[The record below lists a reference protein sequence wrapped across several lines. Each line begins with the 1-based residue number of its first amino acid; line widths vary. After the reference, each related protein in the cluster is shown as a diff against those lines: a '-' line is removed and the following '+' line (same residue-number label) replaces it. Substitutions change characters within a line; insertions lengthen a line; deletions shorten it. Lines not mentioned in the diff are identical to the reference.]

1 MEQHVNT
8 SPMNNPEQ
16 EIDLVEVIRK
26 LWRNRKLI
34 LKVTVAFMI
43 LGVLVALFS
52 AKEYTAGSTLVPQS
66 SDKKIGGSLSGLAAM
81 AGINLGDMT
90 GGEVL
95 SPKIYPKVLASIP
108 FQKDIMYTRVKFED
122 FDEPVTVLDYYTN
135 EEYQRFSLG
144 KTIVKYT
151 IGLPGVILKAIRG
164 EQPEPEFSGSAENQ
178 IQSLSKDEKKCI
190 DILKDKINLNLNEK
204 DGYVQL
210 SVDMPDAWSAAQ
222 LAERVQVLLQK
233 YITEFKIEKVQSN
246 LDFVQGRYDE
256 AKRDFEQVQ
265 EERAIFRDANKNLIS
280 AKAQT
285 EQEKLDT
292 RYNLTLSIYTELAK
306 QLEQA
311 KIQVKETT
319 PVFTIVDPVTVPIE
333 RSKPKRALICILFTF
348 LGGFAGIGLVLTLP
362 FLAKVSGNEK
372 LNKYIKE

>member
-8 SPMNNPEQ
+8 PPINNPEQ

-26 LWRNRKLI
+26 LWRNRKFI
-34 LKVTVAFMI
+34 LKITVVFMI

-66 SDKKIGGSLSGLAAM
+66 SDKKMGGSLSGLAAM
-81 AGINLGDMT
+81 AGISLGDVT

-108 FQKDIMYTRVKFED
+108 FQKDIMYTRIKFED
-122 FDEPVTVLDYYTN
+122 FDEPVTILDYYTN
-135 EEYQRFSLG
+135 EEYKRFSLG
-144 KTIVKYT
+144 KSIGKYT

-164 EQPEPEFSGSAENQ
+164 EQPEPKFSGLAENK
-178 IQSLSKDEKKCI
+178 IQSLSKNEKNCM

-292 RYNLTLSIYTELAK
+292 RYNLALNIYTELAK

-348 LGGFAGIGLVLTLP
+348 LGGFAGVGLVLTLP

>member
-8 SPMNNPEQ
+8 PPTNNPEQ

-26 LWRNRKLI
+26 LWRNRKFI
-34 LKVTVAFMI
+34 LKVTVTFMI

-66 SDKKIGGSLSGLAAM
+66 SDKKMGGSLSGLAAM
-81 AGINLGDMT
+81 AGISLGDMT

-108 FQKDIMYTRVKFED
+108 FQKDIMYTRIKFED
-122 FDEPVTVLDYYTN
+122 FDEPVTILDYYTN
-135 EEYQRFSLG
+135 EEYERFNLG
-144 KTIVKYT
+144 KSVGKYT

-164 EQPEPEFSGSAENQ
+164 EQPEPKFSGSAENK
-178 IQSLSKDEKKCI
+178 IQSLSKNEKNCM

-265 EERAIFRDANKNLIS
+265 EERAVFRDANKNLIS

-292 RYNLTLSIYTELAK
+292 RYNLSLNIYTELAK

-348 LGGFAGIGLVLTLP
+348 LGGFAGVGLVLTLP

>member
-8 SPMNNPEQ
+8 PPMNNPEQ

-81 AGINLGDMT
+81 AGINLGDMA

-362 FLAKVSGNEK
+362 FLANVSGNEK

>member
-292 RYNLTLSIYTELAK
+292 RYNLALSIYTELAK

>member
-362 FLAKVSGNEK
+362 FLANVSGNEK

>member
-8 SPMNNPEQ
+8 PPTNNPEQ

-26 LWRNRKLI
+26 LWRNRKFI
-34 LKVTVAFMI
+34 LKVTVTFMI

-66 SDKKIGGSLSGLAAM
+66 SDKKMGGSLSGLAAM
-81 AGINLGDMT
+81 AGICLGDMT

-108 FQKDIMYTRVKFED
+108 FQKDIMYTRIKFED
-122 FDEPVTVLDYYTN
+122 FDEPVTILDYYTN
-135 EEYQRFSLG
+135 EEYERFNLG
-144 KTIVKYT
+144 KSVGKYT

-164 EQPEPEFSGSAENQ
+164 EQPEPKFSGSAENK
-178 IQSLSKDEKKCI
+178 IQSLSKNEKNCM

-265 EERAIFRDANKNLIS
+265 EERAVFRDANKNLIS

-292 RYNLTLSIYTELAK
+292 RYNLSLNIYTELAK

-348 LGGFAGIGLVLTLP
+348 LGGFAGVGLVLTLP

>member
-8 SPMNNPEQ
+8 PPMNNPEQ

-362 FLAKVSGNEK
+362 FLANVSGNEK

>member
-8 SPMNNPEQ
+8 PPMNNPEQ

-66 SDKKIGGSLSGLAAM
+66 SDKKIGGSLSGLAAI

-292 RYNLTLSIYTELAK
+292 RYNLALSIYTELAK

>member
-8 SPMNNPEQ
+8 PPINNPEQ

-26 LWRNRKLI
+26 LWRNRKFI
-34 LKVTVAFMI
+34 LKITVVFMI

-66 SDKKIGGSLSGLAAM
+66 SDKKMGGSLSGLAAM
-81 AGINLGDMT
+81 AGISLGDVT

-108 FQKDIMYTRVKFED
+108 FQKDIMYTRIKFED
-122 FDEPVTVLDYYTN
+122 FDEPVTILDYYTN
-135 EEYQRFSLG
+135 EEYKRFSLG
-144 KTIVKYT
+144 KSIGKYT

-164 EQPEPEFSGSAENQ
+164 EQPEPKFSGLAENK
-178 IQSLSKDEKKCI
+178 IQSLSKNEKNCM

-292 RYNLTLSIYTELAK
+292 RYNLALNIYTELAK

-348 LGGFAGIGLVLTLP
+348 LGGFAGVGLVLTLP

-372 LNKYIKE
+372 LNKYIKS

>member
-8 SPMNNPEQ
+8 PPMNNPEQ

-348 LGGFAGIGLVLTLP
+348 LGGFAGIVLVLTLP
-362 FLAKVSGNEK
+362 FLEKVSGNEK

>member
-8 SPMNNPEQ
+8 PPMNNPEQ

-311 KIQVKETT
+311 KIQVKEIT

>member
-81 AGINLGDMT
+81 EGINLGDMT

>member
-8 SPMNNPEQ
+8 PPMNNPEQ

-246 LDFVQGRYDE
+246 LDFVQERYDE

-292 RYNLTLSIYTELAK
+292 RYNLALSIYTELAK

>member
-8 SPMNNPEQ
+8 PSMNNPEQ

-151 IGLPGVILKAIRG
+151 IGLPGVVLKAIRG

-292 RYNLTLSIYTELAK
+292 RYNLALSIYTELAK

>member
-8 SPMNNPEQ
+8 PPMNNPEQ

-246 LDFVQGRYDE
+246 LDFVQERYDE

-292 RYNLTLSIYTELAK
+292 RYNLALSIYTELAK

-311 KIQVKETT
+311 KIKVKETT